1 MKLVAS
7 STDGQ
12 HIGPSEDA
20 SRAVGAL
27 TDVSTIEEELDA
39 MISDIKNA
47 SLDLPDEMIGLCA
60 AYMARCTEIHVRL
73 IRVGSRAANFL
84 RTQQL
89 AKVMELLEFSYRAAS
104 RIVEIRRQESEL
116 SR

>member
-7 STDGQ
+7 SSDGQ
-12 HIGPSEDA
+12 HIGPSEAA
-20 SRAVGAL
+20 SQAVGAL
-27 TDVSTIEEELDA
+27 TDMSTMEDELDA
-39 MISDIKNA
+39 MVEDIKNA

-60 AYMARCTEIHVRL
+60 AYMARCTEMHIRL
-73 IRVGSRAANFL
+73 IRVGSRAANYL

-104 RIVEIRRQESEL
+104 RIVEIRRQESEM